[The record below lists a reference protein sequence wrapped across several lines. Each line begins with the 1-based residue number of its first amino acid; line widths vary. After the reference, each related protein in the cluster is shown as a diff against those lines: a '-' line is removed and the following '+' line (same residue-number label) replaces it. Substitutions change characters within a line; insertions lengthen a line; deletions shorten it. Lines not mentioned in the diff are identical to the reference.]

1 MRKHAGK
8 SIAIFSLALLMLGSP
23 TSLQSSHASG
33 CAGKLGISRTVTL
46 NTGGGARFGASHGGQ
61 TNFLGPKEV
70 VLTFDDGPVSGTTTR
85 VLHELKKHCAK
96 ATFFMV
102 GRMARNNPEL
112 VRKIVNAGHTVGAHS
127 DSHRNLGSTNA
138 KTAIEDVDRSIR
150 SINRAAGR
158 KVAPFF
164 RFPYLSEN
172 RAVNAYL
179 KKRDYGVFAIDIDSL
194 DYRFSNPSAL
204 VNRVMSELDRKGR
217 GIILLHDIQKV
228 TANGLGELLNR
239 LDRGGY
245 KLVHVKG
252 RGGREI
258 SDPVVMASL
267 ATDTVE
273 PLNQRKKTRNS
284 AIKRSKKAG
293 RQTRTEQTETRKP
306 KGTKTEKPLI
316 TKRQRNVIKERQL
329 AFLQKA
335 KKRRESFQ
343 NAIKKR
349 LILQ

>member
-8 SIAIFSLALLMLGSP
+8 CAAVVGLALLMLGSP
-23 TSLQSSHASG
+23 ASQHQSHASG
-33 CAGKLGISRTVTL
+33 CGGKLGVSRTVTL
-46 NTGGGARFGASHGGQ
+46 DTVGGARFGASHGGQ
-61 TNFLGPKEV
+61 KNFLGPGEV
-70 VLTFDDGPVSGTTTR
+70 VLTFDDGPVSGTTPR
-85 VLHELKKHCAK
+85 VLHELQKHCAK

-138 KTAIEDVDRSIR
+138 KAAIEDVDRSIH
-150 SINRAAGR
+150 SINKAAGR

-194 DYRFSNPSAL
+194 DYRFSNSSAL

-239 LDRGGY
+239 LEQGGY

-267 ATDTVE
+267 ATDSVA
-273 PLNQRKKTRNS
+273 PSNNKKKTRDS
-284 AIKRSKKAG
+284 AIKRSKGVGKPKDA
-293 RQTRTEQTETRKP
+293 RQTATKKP
-306 KGTKTEKPLI
+306 APAKAEKPLI
-316 TKRQRNVIKERQL
+316 TKRQRDVIKERQL

-335 KKRRESFQ
+335 KKRQESFK